1 MKEVT
6 CLVVA
11 LLWISACRGAEPIDL
26 PDLPNDAQA
35 VSLLG
40 DTLYPTA
47 PSPEALA
54 RMERELR
61 IAAADYIE
69 HPNSPSAIIW
79 LGRRNAYVGK
89 YREAIRIYTQGIS
102 KYPDDARM
110 YRHRGHRFIT
120 LRMLDRAIADLQK
133 AAELTEGQ
141 EDEVEPDGQPNVA
154 GIPTSTLQFNIWYH
168 LGLAY
173 YLKGDFENALDAY
186 AECMERSD
194 IPDRLVATSHWM
206 YMTLRRLGRVDQA
219 AEILA
224 AIDADMEIIENV
236 SYHRLLL
243 MYKGELTPEELMA
256 PGADAVQSA
265 TVAYGVGNW
274 YYYNEMESEAF
285 RIFRDILEGEG
296 WAAFGYIAAEA
307 ELRASMS

>member
-6 CLVVA
+6 RLVVA
-11 LLWISACRGAEPIDL
+11 ILWISACSGTEAIDL
-26 PDLPNDAQA
+26 PDLPNGGQA
-35 VSLLG
+35 VSLSG
-40 DTLYPTA
+40 DTLYPPA
-47 PSPEALA
+47 PSPEAQA

-79 LGRRNAYVGK
+79 LGRRNAYLGK
-89 YREAIRIYTQGIS
+89 YRQAIRIYTQGIS
-102 KYPDDARM
+102 KYPSDARM

-120 LRMLDRAIADLQK
+120 LRMLDRAIADLQT
-133 AAELTEGQ
+133 AAGLTEGR
-141 EDEVEPDGQPNVA
+141 EDEVEPDGQPNEA

-173 YLKGDFENALDAY
+173 YLKGDFENALNAY

-219 AEILA
+219 TELLA

-274 YYYNEMESEAF
+274 YYYNQMESEAF
-285 RIFRDILEGEG
+285 RIFRDILKGDG

-307 ELRASMS
+307 ELSAPMS